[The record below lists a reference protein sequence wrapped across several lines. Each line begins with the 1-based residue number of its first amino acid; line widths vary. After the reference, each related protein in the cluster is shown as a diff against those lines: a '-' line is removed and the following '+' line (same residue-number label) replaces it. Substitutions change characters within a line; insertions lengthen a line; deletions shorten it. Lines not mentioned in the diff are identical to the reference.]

1 MAPTVGAIGVLAVS
15 TLGRAVAV
23 LVRQHVAMS
32 HVRGHGVVR
41 DVDLD
46 ELVRG
51 GMADGGLSLWSP
63 GEYRT
68 DGENA
73 QDESGDHDGHNQ
85 VSEMSQYVVL
95 LRAACVGSVATE
107 VGGWLLPPATLT
119 FGYGGAA

>member
-32 HVRGHGVVR
+32 HVRGHCVVR
-41 DVDLD
+41 DIDLY

-51 GMADGGLSLWSP
+51 GVADGGLSLWSP
-63 GEYRT
+63 GEHRT
-68 DGENA
+68 DGKNA
-73 QDESGDHDGHNQ
+73 QDESGNHDGHNE

-95 LRAACVGSVATE
+95 SACG
-107 VGGWLLPPATLT
+107 
-119 FGYGGAA
+119 